1 MWALDNMT
9 PYAVER
15 TCVLDRDGARQ
26 WIVVVKVTYTLEE
39 GKPLELADE
48 QVPPVLVPE
57 FSGEDGASSLLYD
70 TELSPSK
77 PGTDV
82 LVHGVAYAPGGTPA
96 TSTVVSLLVGDRRKV
111 LRVEGERLYER
122 DVSGEV
128 LPGPPKP
135 FVSTPFV
142 YEDAYGG
149 YDNRDP
155 DPRKHVLHGENP
167 VGVGVALS
175 KASLVGTPAP
185 RVQVV
190 EGDKKAAA
198 GFGPTAS
205 HWAPRVAFAGTYD
218 GRWFETRKPL
228 LPEDYDPR
236 VHMCAP
242 TDQQFTPH
250 LRGGTP
256 FRLINLSPSGALAFV
271 LPKHYFVFETSF
283 GRGPAMQHRAKLHTV
298 TVEPEQKRLML
309 AFHSCL
315 ECHAR
320 YDDLDATVIREL
332 EYIEA

>member
-1 MWALDNMT
+1 MT
-9 PYAVER
+9 PYAVDR

-26 WIVVVKVTYTLEE
+26 WIVVVKLTYDLEE
-39 GKPLELADE
+39 GKPLELAAE

-57 FSGEDGASSLLYD
+57 YSGEDGASSLRYD

-82 LVHGVAYAPGGTPA
+82 LVLGAAHAPGGKPT
-96 TSTVVSLLVGDRRKV
+96 TSTIVSLQVGDRRKT
-111 LRVEGERLYER
+111 LRVEGERIYER
-122 DVSGEV
+122 ELSGEIV
-128 LPGPPKP
+128 PGPPKP
-135 FVSTPFV
+135 FVSTQFA

-149 YDNRDP
+149 YDNGDP
-155 DPRKHVLHGENP
+155 DPRKHLLHPENP
-167 VGVGVALS
+167 VGVGVVHS
-175 KASLVGTPAP
+175 KASLLGTPAP
-185 RVQVV
+185 RVHVV
-190 EGDKKAAA
+190 EGDKGAAP

-242 TDQQFTPH
+242 ADQQFTPH

-256 FRLINLSPSGALAFV
+256 IRLTNISHGGVLTFA

-283 GRGPAMQHRAKLHTV
+283 GRGPAMQHRSRLHTV
-298 TVEPEQKRLML
+298 TIEPELKRLML
-309 AFHSCL
+309 AFHTCL

-332 EYIEA
+332 EYIEG